1 MSLEDGRAPER
12 LTVSPPLPDVRKHLL
27 VAVLAAN
34 VRLRRKEEL
43 DLLVGSS
50 KDGGEF

>member
-1 MSLEDGRAPER
+1 MSLEDGRAHDR

-34 VRLRRKEEL
+34 VRLGGEEKL
-43 DLLVGSS
+43 DFLIGGTE
-50 KDGGEF
+50 DGGEF

>member
-1 MSLEDGRAPER
+1 MSLEDGRAHDR